1 MNKKILLIVR
11 RTSGEID
18 WVLPLLDKLK
28 KDYEILT
35 VFESYNI
42 FSDLRRNV
50 QLYKLWSNVSKKF
63 YIRNFYD
70 NFFLR
75 FFLKF
80 INKFFKFDN
89 KNIDHV
95 IYKKIFINKILVSEF
110 NINNLNEIKF
120 LFHDSGGFTGWI
132 TLFKKLNK
140 KIVYYPHSTIKYSKI
155 SNNAKN
161 LYGDLMIV
169 GTQNEQKIW
178 KKFFKGLVISSGHLK
193 YSSTWL
199 NKFNSI
205 KKNNLKKT
213 IIVLPMKDWVNNL
226 EKKKLK
232 SILDDV
238 FTILNENNDKI
249 ILYIKLSRKNYY
261 SNYFFL
267 RTILKKYNFSY
278 SFKKESLLSLAK
290 ISDLFLVFND
300 SSVAFDALAHK
311 VIPIELWNKI
321 PQISSTKKY
330 TFQVGS
336 KLDFKKILLKYFNN
350 ELKNDLKK
358 KYRMFSKDFLLK
370 IDYKKVLNYFNIK
383 L

>member
-18 WVLPLLDKLK
+18 WILPLLYKLK

-42 FSDLRRNV
+42 YADLRRNV
-50 QLYKLWSNVSKKF
+50 QLFKLWSNVTKKF
-63 YIRNFYD
+63 YVRNFYD

-80 INKFFKFDN
+80 VSKFLN
-89 KNIDHV
+89 SYTKNIENFA
-95 IYKKIFINKILVSEF
+95 YKKIFINKILITKF
-110 NINNLNEIKF
+110 NVDNIDEIKF

-132 TLFKKLNK
+132 SLFKKLDK
-140 KIVYYPHSTIKYSKI
+140 RIIYYPHSTIKYSKI
-155 SNNAKN
+155 GDHAKN

-169 GTQNEQKIW
+169 GTQDEQEIW
-178 KKFFKGLVISSGHLK
+178 NKFFKGRVVNSGHLK
-193 YSSTWL
+193 YSFQWL
-199 NKFNSI
+199 NKFNST

-213 IIVLPMKDWVNNL
+213 IIVLPMKDWINNL

-232 SILDDV
+232 SILDDI
-238 FTILNENNDKI
+238 FEILNENSDKI

-267 RTILKKYNFSY
+267 KFILAKYNFSY
-278 SFKKESLLSLAK
+278 SFQKESLLSLAK

-300 SSVAFDALAHK
+300 SSVAFDALANK

-330 TFQVGS
+330 TFQVSS
-336 KLDFKKILLKYFNN
+336 KLDFKEILLKYFNN
-350 ELKNDLKK
+350 QLKKDLKK
-358 KYRMFSKDFLLK
+358 KYRMFSKDYLLK

-383 L
+383 I

>member
-18 WVLPLLDKLK
+18 WILPLLYKLK
-28 KDYEILT
+28 KNYEILT

-42 FSDLRRNV
+42 FADLRRNV
-50 QLYKLWSNVSKKF
+50 QLFKLWSNISKKF
-63 YIRNFYD
+63 YVRNFYD

-75 FFLKF
+75 IFLTF
-80 INKFFKFDN
+80 INKFFNSYN
-89 KNIDHV
+89 KNIEDFIH
-95 IYKKIFINKILVSEF
+95 KKIFINKILVNKF
-110 NINNLNEIKF
+110 NIDNTDEIKF

-132 TLFKKLNK
+132 NLFKKLDK
-140 KIVYYPHSTIKYSKI
+140 KIIYYPHSTIKYSKI
-155 SNNAKN
+155 SYHAKN
-161 LYGDLMIV
+161 LCGDLMIV
-169 GTQNEQKIW
+169 GTQDEKKIW
-178 KKFFKGLVISSGHLK
+178 NNFFKGAVINSGHLK
-193 YSSTWL
+193 YSSEWL
-199 NKFNSI
+199 NKFNSV
-205 KKNNLKKT
+205 KKNYLKKN
-213 IIVLPMKDWVNNL
+213 IIVLPMKDWINNL

-232 SILDDV
+232 SILNDI
-238 FTILNENNDKI
+238 FQILNENSDKI

-267 RTILKKYNFSY
+267 RFILRKYNFTY
-278 SFKKESLLSLAK
+278 SFEKESLLSLAK

-330 TFQVGS
+330 TFQVCS
-336 KLDFKKILLKYFNN
+336 KLDFKKTLLKYFNN

-358 KYRMFSKDFLLK
+358 KYRMFYKDYLLK
-370 IDYKKVLNYFNIK
+370 IDYKKVLNYLNVK